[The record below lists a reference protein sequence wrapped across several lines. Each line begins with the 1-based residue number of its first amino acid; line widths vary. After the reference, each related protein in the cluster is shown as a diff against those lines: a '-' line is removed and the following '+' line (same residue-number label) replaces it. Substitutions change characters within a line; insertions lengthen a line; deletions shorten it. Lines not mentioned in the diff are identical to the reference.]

1 MSNKQ
6 IDSKSNNSS
15 ITNSLLQEFS
25 QIIQNF
31 DKLNLKEIE
40 PIINDY
46 IFEGDLSIVID
57 GLVDLIFK
65 ELNKG
70 EDRIVIKKHVLEFI
84 NNHKIVLY
92 NYLLND
98 QSKSNSI
105 CLLGYFYYYGIET
118 EVNEQR
124 AIELYQEAAVL
135 GNIVAQFN
143 LVNEYIFGKSFQ
155 NYNLAFELSKKL
167 AYDDYAYGC
176 NNLGYCY
183 ENGIE
188 TEVNEQRAIELYQKA
203 ADLGN
208 VGGINNLGWCYYD
221 GIGTDIN
228 TQKVFESFQKAADF
242 GNTIGINNLA
252 WCYREG
258 IGTNVNEQKAFELY
272 QKAADL
278 ENITA
283 IFNLIECYY
292 EGIGTNID
300 KQKVFELYQKAAN
313 LGNSTAQYSLA
324 WMYENGSEVKKDI
337 NNAIYWYKK
346 SAKQGHT
353 EAQLKLKEL
362 LKE

>member
-6 IDSKSNNSS
+6 IDSKTNNFS
-15 ITNSLLQEFS
+15 ITNNLLHEFS

-31 DKLNLKEIE
+31 DKMNLKEIE
-40 PIINDY
+40 PIMIDY
-46 IFEGDLSIVID
+46 IFEGDLSILID
-57 GLVDLIFK
+57 ELVDLIFK

-70 EDRIVIKKHVLEFI
+70 KDKIVIKKHILDFI

-98 QSKSNSI
+98 QNKSNSI

-124 AIELYQEAAVL
+124 AIELYQQAAEL
-135 GNIVAQFN
+135 ENIVAQFN
-143 LVNEYIFGKSFQ
+143 LSNEYIFGKSFQ
-155 NYNLAFELSKKL
+155 NKNLAFELSKKL
-167 AYDDYAYGC
+167 ADDNYAYGY

-183 ENGIE
+183 ENGIG
-188 TEVNEQRAIELYQKA
+188 TDVNDQKAFVLYQKA

-208 VGGINNLGWCYYD
+208 SYGINNLGYCY
-221 GIGTDIN
+221 
-228 TQKVFESFQKAADF
+228 K
-242 GNTIGINNLA
+242 
-252 WCYREG
+252 WG
-258 IGTNVNEQKAFELY
+258 IGTNVNKQKAFELY

-278 ENITA
+278 GNITA
-283 IFNLIECYY
+283 IFNLIGCYNG
-292 EGIGTNID
+292 GIGTNIN
-300 KQKVFELYQKAAN
+300 KQKGFELYQKAAN
-313 LGNSTAQYSLA
+313 LGNCTAQYSLA

-353 EAQLKLKEL
+353 GAQLQLKEL
-362 LKE
+362 LKK

>member
-1 MSNKQ
+1 MSDKQ
-6 IDSKSNNSS
+6 IDSETDNSL
-15 ITNSLLQEFS
+15 ITNNLLLEFS

-70 EDRIVIKKHVLEFI
+70 EDKIIIKKHVLEFI

-124 AIELYQEAAVL
+124 AIELYQEAAEL
-135 GNIVAQFN
+135 ENIVAQFN
-143 LVNEYIFGKSFQ
+143 LANEYIFGKSFQ
-155 NYNLAFELSKKL
+155 NQYLAFELSKKL
-167 AYDDYAYGC
+167 ADDDYAYGC

-183 ENGIE
+183 ENGIGTDINNQKAFE
-188 TEVNEQRAIELYQKA
+188 SYQKA
-203 ADLGN
+203 ADFGN
-208 VGGINNLGWCYYD
+208 INGINNLGWCY
-221 GIGTDIN
+221 G
-228 TQKVFESFQKAADF
+228 
-242 GNTIGINNLA
+242 
-252 WCYREG
+252 EG
-258 IGTNVNEQKAFELY
+258 IGTNINEQKALELY
-272 QKAADL
+272 QKAADF
-278 ENITA
+278 ESITA

-292 EGIGTNID
+292 EGIGTNIN

-346 SAKQGHT
+346 SAEQGYT
-353 EAQLKLKEL
+353 EAQLSLNEL

>member
-1 MSNKQ
+1 VKKKIKNEILFVIFSLFLNYFTMSNKQ

-31 DKLNLKEIE
+31 DKMNLKEIE

-70 EDRIVIKKHVLEFI
+70 EDKIIIKKHVLEFI

-124 AIELYQEAAVL
+124 AIELYQEAAEL
-135 GNIVAQFN
+135 ENIVAQFN
-143 LVNEYIFGKSFQ
+143 LANEYIFGKSFQ
-155 NYNLAFELSKKL
+155 NQYLAFELSKKL
-167 AYDDYAYGC
+167 ADDDYAYGC

-183 ENGIE
+183 EDGIG
-188 TEVNEQRAIELYQKA
+188 TDVNDQKAFESYQKA

-208 VGGINNLGWCYYD
+208 SYGINSLGCCYNW
-221 GIGTDIN
+221 GIGTD
-228 TQKVFESFQKAADF
+228 
-242 GNTIGINNLA
+242 
-252 WCYREG
+252 
-258 IGTNVNEQKAFELY
+258 VNKQKAFELY

-278 ENITA
+278 G
-283 IFNLIECYY
+283 NLTGMNNLGLCY
-292 EGIGTNID
+292 EKGIGTNVD
-300 KQKVFELYQKAAN
+300 KQKTFELYQKAAN
-313 LGNSTAQYSLA
+313 LGDSAAQYTLA
-324 WMYENGSEVKKDI
+324 WMYENGSEIKKDI

-346 SAKQGHT
+346 SAEQGFT
-353 EAQLKLKEL
+353 EAQLSLNEL